1 MISTGEGIEKME
13 AKKLTNLTKGNK
25 TSMLNES
32 IPQLWINSGR
42 YRTVI
47 NPLMNRTQGEIKSIF
62 LYNIIT

>member
-32 IPQLWINSGR
+32 IPQL
-42 YRTVI
+42 
-47 NPLMNRTQGEIKSIF
+47 
-62 LYNIIT
+62 